1 MKVKLTKSERIAKRL
16 ARKSKSA
23 EDLAYKKAKIKSWL
37 GLGGQ
42 FSTLEL
48 VVMAHAKLDIVIR
61 GDIHPNNQIAFLYRK
76 IQSATRPIKNVNTKK
91 DFYSS
96 RLWKILRYQ
105 SFEKYGNKCQ
115 CCGGTPQDDLTMH
128 VDHVKPRSTH
138 PELELDINNLQV
150 LCEDCNVGKL
160 NQWDTNWK
168 P

>member
-1 MKVKLTKSERIAKRL
+1 MKKLTKSERQDKRRDRRAKNTQSMR
-16 ARKSKSA
+16 
-23 EDLAYKKAKIKSWL
+23 DKKARIKCWL
-37 GLGGQ
+37 GLGGE

-48 VVMAHAKLDIVIR
+48 IVMAHAKLDIVIR
-61 GDIHPNNQIAFLYRK
+61 GDIHPNGQIDFLIRK
-76 IQSATRPIKNVNTKK
+76 IENRERPVKNVRTKK

-105 SFEKYGNKCQ
+105 AFEKYGNKCQ
-115 CCGGTPQDDLTMH
+115 CCGGTPQDGLTMH
-128 VDHVKPRSTH
+128 VDHVKPRSTN

>member
-1 MKVKLTKSERIAKRL
+1 MKKLTKSERQAKRRDRR
-16 ARKSKSA
+16 ARNA
-23 EDLAYKKAKIKSWL
+23 QGMIDKKAKIKAWL
-37 GLGGQ
+37 GLGGE

-48 VVMAHAKLDIVIR
+48 IVMAHAKLDLVIR
-61 GDIHPNNQIAFLYRK
+61 GDIHPNGQIDFLIKK
-76 IQSATRPIKNVNTKK
+76 IEGKSRPVKNVRTKK

-105 SFEKYGNKCQ
+105 AFEKYGNKCQ

-160 NQWDTNWK
+160 NQWDTNWR

>member
-1 MKVKLTKSERIAKRL
+1 MKKLTKSERQAKRR
-16 ARKSKSA
+16 ARK
-23 EDLAYKKAKIKSWL
+23 ERNEQNMTEKKARIKAWL
-37 GLGGQ
+37 GLGGE

-61 GDIHPNNQIAFLYRK
+61 GDIHPNGQIDFLIRK
-76 IQSATRPIKNVNTKK
+76 IEGKQRPVKNVRTKK

-105 SFEKYGNKCQ
+105 AFEKYGNKCQ

-150 LCEDCNVGKL
+150 LCEDCNIGKL
-160 NQWDTNWK
+160 NQWDTN
-168 P
+168 

>member
-1 MKVKLTKSERIAKRL
+1 MKKLTKSERQTKRRDRRAKNAQSMR
-16 ARKSKSA
+16 
-23 EDLAYKKAKIKSWL
+23 DKKARIKGWL
-37 GLGGQ
+37 GLGGE

-48 VVMAHAKLDIVIR
+48 IVMAHAKLDIVIR
-61 GDIHPNNQIAFLYRK
+61 GDIHPNGQIDFLIRK
-76 IQSATRPIKNVNTKK
+76 IENRERPVKNVRTKK

-105 SFEKYGNKCQ
+105 AFEKYGNKCQ
-115 CCGGTPQDDLTMH
+115 CCGGTPQDGLTMH
-128 VDHVKPRSTH
+128 VDHVKPRSTN

>member
-1 MKVKLTKSERIAKRL
+1 MGKLTKSERQAKRRE
-16 ARKSKSA
+16 RKSKASKCMI
-23 EDLAYKKAKIKSWL
+23 EKKARIKSWL
-37 GLGGQ
+37 GLGGE

-48 VVMAHAKLDIVIR
+48 IVMAHAKLDLVIR
-61 GDIHPNNQIAFLYRK
+61 GDIHPNGQIDFLIRK
-76 IQSATRPIKNVNTKK
+76 IENKERPIKNVRTKK

-105 SFEKYGNKCQ
+105 AFEKYGNKCQ
-115 CCGGTPQDDLTMH
+115 CCGGTPKDDLTMH
-128 VDHVKPRSTH
+128 VDHVKPRSTN

-160 NQWDTNWK
+160 NQWDTHWK